1 MGMHWIH
8 LLIAAIAEALYGICL
23 FHSRGFTLLWPSVGA
38 VAAGVLTTFFLGLS
52 MKTLP
57 VGLAFVV
64 WSGLAALGT
73 VLYGIAMLGESRDPL
88 RLFLMGMILIGIV
101 GLKYTSTH

>member
-1 MGMHWIH
+1 MHWIH
-8 LLIAAIAEALYGICL
+8 LLIAAFAEALYGIFL
-23 FHSRGFTLLWPSVGA
+23 FHSRGFTLLWPSIGA
-38 VAAGVLTTFFLGLS
+38 ITAGILTTVFLAIS

-73 VLYGIAMLGESRDPL
+73 VLYGIAMLGESRDPM
-88 RLFLMGMILIGIV
+88 RLALMGMILIGIL
-101 GLKYTSTH
+101 GLKYTSAH